1 MDNVKANV
9 QALRKVMTLV
19 PDEQEPNV
27 VNRVMGLKHSLAD
40 ANKVIDSLR
49 KATQT
54 DTNEDLMRAVKQVV
68 LDLKKLDQLLSSE
81 MGDNLPDKA
90 K

>member
-27 VNRVMGLKHSLAD
+27 VNRVMGLKNSLAD

-54 DTNEDLMRAVKQVV
+54 DTNEDLMRAVKQMV